1 MTDKL
6 IYHCSPR
13 IDTYVDVGVYTCSQ
27 HADRESNKWVMD
39 EARYRRFKLENIY
52 RFREATDADK
62 SEYLLTDTIVPTDY
76 CMMEAYDEWEKKRT
90 SFMVVGNA
98 EEMNKKLETI
108 NRAVNEKYEKLY
120 EWLKQKEKEG

>member
-1 MTDKL
+1 MTNKL
-6 IYHCSPR
+6 VYHCSPR

-27 HADRESNKWVMD
+27 HTDRDSNKWVMD

-52 RFREATDADK
+52 CFREATDTDK

-76 CMMEAYDEWEKKRT
+76 CMMAAYDEWEKKRT
-90 SFMVVGNA
+90 SFMVVGSA
-98 EEMNKKLETI
+98 EEMNKELEAI

-120 EWLKQKEKEG
+120 ELLKQKEKD